1 MIASSIWNL
10 KFCLAPSVVHIL
22 VQQWHLK
29 KNKTTTPQWF
39 AHVTHTVCS
48 IRKQH
53 ACLSVLIISVELLLT
68 VSTASSHYLRPV
80 FWWSET
86 LFNTLFSTTDVMPMS
101 VASLCIQHKEYI
113 KYARNVANGKCTTR
127 IICDIIFVFFFYY
140 VLHVNNSKWLIITSS
155 NSEIVCSL
163 RVRSL
168 LCLLSWFVWR

>member
-29 KNKTTTPQWF
+29 KKKNNNSPMI
-39 AHVTHTVCS
+39 CS
-48 IRKQH
+48 CDTYRMLSKEA
-53 ACLSVLIISVELLLT
+53 ACLSVSIISVELLLT

-80 FWWSET
+80 FWWRET
-86 LFNTLFSTTDVMPMS
+86 VFNTLFSTDVMPMS

-113 KYARNVANGKCTTR
+113 KYALNMANGKCTTR
-127 IICDIIFVFFFYY
+127 IICDIIFVFFFFIMFCMWTIA
-140 VLHVNNSKWLIITSS
+140 SDSS
-155 NSEIVCSL
+155 NSEIVCLL